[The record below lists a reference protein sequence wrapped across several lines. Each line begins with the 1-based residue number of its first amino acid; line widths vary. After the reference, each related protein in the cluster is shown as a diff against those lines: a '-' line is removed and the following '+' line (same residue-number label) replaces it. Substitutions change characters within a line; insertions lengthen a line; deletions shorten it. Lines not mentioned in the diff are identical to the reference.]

1 MLAVHSAAAAAVLA
15 ALSTLTGLVLT
26 ALMLLTG
33 LALAAL
39 LLLAGFVLAPLC
51 CGLFCCCC
59 LRGSCFLFAIG
70 AWSVVFRKPPRRPM
84 TTRNFASRFLIP
96 MPLGR

>member
-1 MLAVHSAAAAAVLA
+1 VLA

-39 LLLAGFVLAPLC
+39 LLLAGFVLAALLRILLLLLLARIL
-51 CGLFCCCC
+51 LFVRHWDVLHRLSEAPRPTKDNPQLTSQFLVAL
-59 LRGSCFLFAIG
+59 LRF
-70 AWSVVFRKPPRRPM
+70 SV
-84 TTRNFASRFLIP
+84 TN
-96 MPLGR
+96 

>member
-1 MLAVHSAAAAAVLA
+1 MLA

-39 LLLAGFVLAPLC
+39 LLLAGFALAALRIILLLLLARILLFVRHWDVLHGLLEAPRPTDDNPQLTAQFLVVLP
-51 CGLFCCCC
+51 LF
-59 LRGSCFLFAIG
+59 LATI
-70 AWSVVFRKPPRRPM
+70 
-84 TTRNFASRFLIP
+84 
-96 MPLGR
+96 